1 CPALDSF
8 SRRTDPGRPSDS
20 GGRRHPHIATSIG
33 GGTLMRFID
42 IQKMAVHALGKNK
55 IQTALTMLGIV
66 IGVSAVIAMV
76 SLGQGAQKLVEDQVA
91 GMGTNVLQIQGGN
104 GQFTGGA
111 RQGADQGQS
120 LTEGDVAAI
129 AQLPP

>member
-1 CPALDSF
+1 
-8 SRRTDPGRPSDS
+8 
-20 GGRRHPHIATSIG
+20 
-33 GGTLMRFID
+33 MRLLD
-42 IQKMAVHALGKNK
+42 IQVMAIHALGKNK

-76 SLGQGAQKLVEDQVA
+76 SLGQGAQKLVQDQVA

-104 GQFTGGA
+104 GNNSGGA

-120 LTEGDVAAI
+120 LTEGDIEAI
-129 AQLPP
+129 KKEIPAVKLVTPIVQAQGN